1 MVHTEAGVSVTKMGR
16 GEMRYR
22 EGFGSRPC
30 LLPDSKDTGALWI
43 FKGKI

>member
-1 MVHTEAGVSVTKMGR
+1 MVHTEARVSVTKMGR
-16 GEMRYR
+16 GRYR